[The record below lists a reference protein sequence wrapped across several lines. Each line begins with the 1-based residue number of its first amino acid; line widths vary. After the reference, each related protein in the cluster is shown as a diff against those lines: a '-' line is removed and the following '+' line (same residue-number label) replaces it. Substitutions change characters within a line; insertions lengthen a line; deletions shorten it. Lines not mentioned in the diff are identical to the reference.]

1 MRQFPLFPEIFVR
14 DRQAVCSSLDVAAH
28 FNKKHLHVLRDIK
41 QLKNYFNESKIG
53 FVEKNFHPV
62 TYTDPKGEARP
73 AYNLTRDGFTLLA
86 MGFTGAEALRWKI
99 AYLEEFNRMEVRLAE
114 AARREAERE
123 AKLEAARRLAGPER
137 AGLADQAMMLLSE
150 GVTQAGAARLLRV
163 SRHVIYRLRRR
174 FGFLADA
181 TA

>member
-1 MRQFPLFPEIFVR
+1 MKQLTLFPEIFVR
-14 DRQAVCSSLDVAAH
+14 NRRALCSSLDVSTH
-28 FNKKHLHVLRDIK
+28 FNKRHDAILRDIRN
-41 QLKNYFNESKIG
+41 LKSDYSDIFTAHN
-53 FVEKNFHPV
+53 FVGCEYVGRNRK
-62 TYTDPKGEARP
+62 RLP
-73 AYNLTRDGFTLLA
+73 AYNMTRDGFMVLA
-86 MGFTGAEALRWKI
+86 MGFTGKEAARWKELYI
-99 AYLEEFNRMEVRLAE
+99 AEFNRMEVRLAE

-123 AKLEAARRLAGPER
+123 AKLEAARRLAGPQR

>member
-1 MRQFPLFPEIFVR
+1 
-14 DRQAVCSSLDVAAH
+14 
-28 FNKKHLHVLRDIK
+28 
-41 QLKNYFNESKIG
+41 
-53 FVEKNFHPV
+53 
-62 TYTDPKGEARP
+62 
-73 AYNLTRDGFTLLA
+73 

>member
-41 QLKNYFNESKIG
+41 QLKNFFNESKIG
-53 FVEKNFHPV
+53 VVEINFHPV

-123 AKLEAARRLAGPER
+123 AKLEAARRLA
-137 AGLADQAMMLLSE
+137 DQAMMLLSE